1 MIYYFGGDCLYC
13 SMQGGNNVLHL
24 SIEAG
29 HLDVVQFLATKMGV
43 HLYDTNDEGDTA
55 LHKSTL
61 KGELPI
67 VKHLVGFWGFDV
79 TVRNKV
85 G

>member
-1 MIYYFGGDCLYC
+1 
-13 SMQGGNNVLHL
+13 MQRGNNAFHV
-24 SIEAG
+24 SIKAG
-29 HLDVVQFLATKMGV
+29 HLDVVQHLASKLGV

-55 LHKSTL
+55 LHRTALRGK
-61 KGELPI
+61 LPI
-67 VKHLVGFWGFDV
+67 VKHLVEFWGFDL